1 MNFLE
6 TIFQT
11 SLDNSLAD
19 IKTLSVKNLM
29 VLKILDIL
37 SKVIFMMLLVMSI
50 LIPSQVIF
58 CHGVQIDLLEFGM
71 RLATVNVLK
80 NFELLHAL
88 RNLYSIPRPSSKK
101 KQF

>member
-6 TIFQT
+6 TILPT
-11 SLDNSLAD
+11 SLGNSLAD

-50 LIPSQVIF
+50 LIPSQAIF

-80 NFELLHAL
+80 IFELLQAL